1 MVDQHSSGNASSLR
15 DQFGPRY
22 TQFSDSDA
30 ARHLALLDSVGRD
43 EDVAVADVALADV
56 AVSIEDEGEDR
67 WTITVSTWD
76 WLGTLSILAGL
87 ISVYGLDIT
96 SVDVF
101 TLTPVRQTQT
111 VHAGPLRRGAARRR
125 SSPPT
130 RPEGKVLDIFSVKA
144 IGPSTEVAWD
154 AFRADLGG
162 LIGLLVQGF
171 QDQAREEIT
180 DRYTVAA
187 KDAGDVPGY
196 LPAVSVQ
203 VDNESLTEFT
213 LLKIRSQDTTG
224 FLFAFTNAMAV
235 LNINVAGAEVRTVG
249 NEVRDT
255 FWLTDQSGHKIQ
267 SKERVQQLR
276 VATSL
281 IKQFTHLLP
290 LSPNPTLALRQF
302 QALVRQM
309 LSSPQWASETQGLQS
324 ATVLETLA
332 ELMGVSQFL
341 WEDFLR
347 MQHENLYP
355 VVVNSPDL
363 DRNKSVEQLTDE
375 CCPPEAA
382 SSPKDERVKQ
392 LNRFKDRE
400 MFRID
405 LRHITG
411 RIPFSGFSR
420 ELSDLAEVVVREAA
434 QVARIALDETHGR
447 PLLQDGRDCPWCI
460 CALGK
465 FGGRELGFGSDVEI
479 LFVYEEEGTTSHG
492 PSVPN
497 SVYFADLVRE
507 FSRTIVVRREGIFEV
522 DLRLRPY
529 SNDGPLAVTMDGF
542 NAYYSEE
549 GNARNFER
557 LALVKLRPVAG
568 DPELGAR
575 VSQCRDNFV
584 YSAAE
589 LDVENILHLR
599 RRQATE
605 LVTPETT
612 NAKYSPGGLVDVEY
626 YVQALQILMGNGDP
640 SVRRTNTLD
649 AIQQL
654 VRRGHLSQTRGEELE
669 QAYGFLRQLIDALR
683 AVRGHAKDLTIPA
696 LDAAEFTYLARR
708 LNFEST
714 ELLQD
719 AIATNMGQANNIW
732 DQGILSG

>member
-1 MVDQHSSGNASSLR
+1 MVDQQSSSDTNSLR
-15 DQFGPRY
+15 GQFGPRY
-22 TQFSDSDA
+22 SLFSDSDA
-30 ARHLALLDSVGRD
+30 ARHLVLLDSIGRD
-43 EDVAVADVALADV
+43 EDVAV
-56 AVSIEDEGEDR
+56 SIEDAGEDR
-67 WTITVSTWD
+67 WTVTVSTWD

-87 ISVYGLDIT
+87 ISIYGLDIT

-101 TLTPVRQTQT
+101 TLTPVHETPA
-111 VHAGPLRRGAARRR
+111 VPARRRAARRR
-125 SSPPT
+125 PALPT
-130 RPEGKVLDIFSVKA
+130 RPEGKVLDIFTVKA
-144 IGPSTEVAWD
+144 LDSGTGVAWD
-154 AFRADLGG
+154 SFRADLAA
-162 LIGLLVQGF
+162 LVGLLVQGF
-171 QDQAREEIT
+171 QDQAREEII
-180 DRYTVAA
+180 DRYTVAV
-187 KDAGDVPGY
+187 KDAGDVPGH

-203 VDNESLTEFT
+203 IDNDSSTEFT

-235 LNINVAGAEVRTVG
+235 LNINVAGSEVRTVG
-249 NEVRDT
+249 SEVRDT
-255 FWLTDQSGHKIQ
+255 FWLTDQAGHKIE
-267 SKERVQQLR
+267 SEERVQQLR

-309 LSSPQWASETQGLQS
+309 LSSPRWASESQDLQS
-324 ATVLETLA
+324 TTVLETLA

-363 DRNKSVEQLTDE
+363 DRHKSIEQLTNE
-375 CCPPEAA
+375 CCSPDAA
-382 SSPKDERVKQ
+382 TSPKDERVKQ

-400 MFRID
+400 MFRIAD
-405 LRHITG
+405 
-411 RIPFSGFSR
+411 
-420 ELSDLAEVVVREAA
+420 VVVGEAA
-434 QVARIALDETHGR
+434 QVARNALDETHGR
-447 PLLQDGRDCPWCI
+447 PLLEDGRDCPWCI

-465 FGGRELGFGSDVEI
+465 FGGRELGFGSDVEL
-479 LFVYEEEGTTSHG
+479 LFVYEDEGTTSRD

-529 SNDGPLAVTMDGF
+529 SNDGPLAITVDGF

-549 GNARNFER
+549 GNARQFER

-568 DPELGAR
+568 DLELGAR
-575 VSQCRDNFV
+575 VVKCRDGYV
-584 YSAAE
+584 YSGAE

-599 RRQATE
+599 HRQANE
-605 LVTPETT
+605 LVTPETI

-626 YVQALQILMGNGDP
+626 YVQALQIVVGNADAT
-640 SVRRTNTLD
+640 VRRTNTLD

-654 VRRGHLSQTRGEELE
+654 VERGHLSQTRGEELE
-669 QAYGFLRQLIDALR
+669 QTYGFLRQLIDALR
-683 AVRGHAKDLTIPA
+683 AVRGHAKDLTIPL
-696 LDAAEFTYLARR
+696 LDAPEFTYLARR
-708 LNFEST
+708 LDFEST
-714 ELLQD
+714 EALQD
-719 AIATNMGQANNIW
+719 AIATNMGQAQNTW
-732 DQGILSG
+732 EQGILSR